1 MDAEVVDVGFISDA
15 QEGATAAD
23 RLRREDCD
31 LIVLFLTTYLTAS
44 MVLPIAQRSG
54 APILVIDLQPTEK
67 MDHATFDTGAWLAYC
82 GKCPVP
88 EIGKDRK
95 STRRKLQSLM

>member
-23 RLRREDCD
+23 RLRREACD

-44 MVLPIAQRSG
+44 MVLPIPQRSG
-54 APILVIDLQPTEK
+54 APILVIDLPPTDQ
-67 MDHATFDTGAWLAYC
+67 MDHATFDTGAWLASC
-82 GKCPVP
+82 WQCRTEGRRVGKKCSRTC
-88 EIGKDRK
+88 K
-95 STRRKLQSLM
+95 TR